1 MPKPKPVKQKA
12 VAKTPAEQKT
22 VKQYNGRGTKK
33 IELVRCPNA
42 AVDKFAAETGM
53 QSDDLETRVC
63 DLVSELMHLCKF
75 NGLDFEAILPR
86 SRECFNEELVLGE
99 MRD

>member
-22 VKQYNGRGTKK
+22 VKQIYASGTMN
-33 IELVRCPNA
+33 IERVQWADA

-63 DLVSELMHLCKF
+63 DLVSDLMHLCKF